1 MKITVITW
9 VSKIHRV
16 CNTILDIFSWPTSFH
31 RENMKD
37 LLKGNTMI
45 PLRTESLP
53 RKLRGHVL
61 QNRNTEVSAVETR
74 VTISGGG

>member
-1 MKITVITW
+1 
-9 VSKIHRV
+9 
-16 CNTILDIFSWPTSFH
+16 
-31 RENMKD
+31 MKD

-45 PLRTESLP
+45 PLRTEFLP

-61 QNRNTEVSAVETR
+61 QNRNTEVSAAETR